1 MLDERKEIE
10 KELFICR
17 LTMNSDK
24 IDKAQGKKMSSQF
37 LKYCFDKAKKLAI
50 ETFKQEM

>member
-1 MLDERKEIE
+1 LVENNEPLRMLDERKEIE

-24 IDKAQGKKMSSQF
+24 IDKA
-37 LKYCFDKAKKLAI
+37 
-50 ETFKQEM
+50 